1 MHNHGC
7 SSRLGA
13 ALLGAGLCLAL
24 APLPSA
30 AEPGAQTP
38 ERRPTVYVGVA
49 VDPVDPTLH
58 RQLPALN
65 GAGVTVRAVEPGSAA
80 ARAGLRRH
88 DVLLQWE
95 DQRLFTPG
103 QLRALLR
110 TLEPGQSQVVTILR
124 QGAQEQRELVLGTQE
139 ARTDATREIRVVSV
153 PFANWQARTD
163 LTAVLAEILHPGPP
177 VDDPPDAPFVYEP
190 EQLLGFK
197 SRAADAALAEQLG
210 LGNQAGPV
218 IETVHAGSPAARAGL
233 EPGDLVVG
241 LQAQSITTTEQFTE
255 QLGGYPTGSLLTFGV
270 WRGGNTTNLQMT
282 LPAPL
287 PAGQAETRRPLE
299 PPGAGDSDWLYEVGD
314 PVEWMILLEGRSSAS
329 PLPAGSST
337 SPAPEPA
344 SPAELFGPAPGL
356 GTFALADGRGSIEV
370 QQRGGRDHV
379 IVRNIQG
386 SILYEGPMNSEADR
400 LWLRP
405 LNPALRQAAEDFA
418 GSDPAPAALG
428 GVRVWRW
435 TLPPRYL

>member
-1 MHNHGC
+1 MRNHGC

-13 ALLGAGLCLAL
+13 ALLGTGLCLAL

-30 AEPGAQTP
+30 AEPGARTL
-38 ERRPTVYVGVA
+38 ERRPTVHVGVA
-49 VDPVDPTLH
+49 VDPVDPALH
-58 RQLPALN
+58 RQLPALH

-88 DVLLQWE
+88 DILLQWE

-124 QGAQEQRELVLGTQE
+124 QGAQEQRELVLD
-139 ARTDATREIRVVSV
+139 ARETRTGATREIRVVSV
-153 PFANWQARTD
+153 PFAFWQDRTD
-163 LTAVLAEILHPGPP
+163 LTAVLAEILQPGPP
-177 VDDPPDAPFVYEP
+177 IDDQPDAPFVHEP

-197 SRAADAALAEQLG
+197 SRAADEALAEQLS

-218 IETVHAGSPAARAGL
+218 IETVHTGTPAARAGL
-233 EPGDLVVG
+233 QPGDIVVG
-241 LQAQSITTTEQFTE
+241 LQAQSITTTEQFSE
-255 QLGGYPTGSLLTFGV
+255 QLGGYPTGSLLTLGV

-287 PAGQAETRRPLE
+287 PAGQAETPRPLE
-299 PPGAGDSDWLYEVGD
+299 PPGADGSDWLYQVGD
-314 PVEWMILLEGRSSAS
+314 PVEWMILLETQSSAS
-329 PLPAGSST
+329 PVPAAPPT
-337 SPAPEPA
+337 SPEPA

-386 SILYEGPMNSEADR
+386 SILYEGPMDSEADR

-405 LNPALRQAAEDFA
+405 LSPALRRAAEDFA
-418 GSDPAPAALG
+418 GSDPAPVSLV